1 MQALTSAFLSRSL
14 VPTTSPRLR
23 LRPRSAVPMTIVC
36 MDKSR
41 KEKVVVIMG
50 ATGSGK
56 SRLSIDLAT
65 RFSGEIINSDKIQFY
80 NGLEITTNQMSIHE
94 RCGVPHHLLGVLPP
108 DDGELTASEYR
119 SLASRSI
126 TDITARGK
134 LPIIAGGSNSIIH
147 ALLVNSFDPL
157 TYPFS
162 PNASISSDLSA
173 YFHVVNVKLKRKWK
187 ENLLFTLTI
196 YVFALIKRYE
206 CCFLWVDVSV
216 SVLFESLSKRVDQM
230 MESGMFEE
238 LADFYNPRYSGSK
251 NQTGIY
257 KSIGIPEFD
266 RYFSLYPPERNH
278 KVSEWDKARKAAYE
292 EAVQA
297 IKESTWLLAKKQI
310 ERIKQ
315 LKSNGWDIQR
325 LDATPS
331 FGRPSREIWDKTVME
346 ESIKI
351 MKRFLVKDKVGVI
364 GIYHLLLNNNYD
376 EE

>member
-162 PNASISSDLSA
+162 PNASISSDL
-173 YFHVVNVKLKRKWK
+173 
-187 ENLLFTLTI
+187 
-196 YVFALIKRYE
+196 RYE

-364 GIYHLLLNNNYD
+364 G
-376 EE
+376 